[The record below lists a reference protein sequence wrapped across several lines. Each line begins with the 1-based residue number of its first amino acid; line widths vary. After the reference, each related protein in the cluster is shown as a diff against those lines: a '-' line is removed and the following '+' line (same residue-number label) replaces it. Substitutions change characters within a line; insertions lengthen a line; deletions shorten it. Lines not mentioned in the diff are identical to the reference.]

1 MNNIEQQ
8 FLQLINIVNNLQQRV
23 ISLENANHILLQTN
37 RQLITTIEAN
47 QSEVNCMRR
56 NLRYEINDPRN
67 KSIEFFYPIIDSSE
81 NAIEE
86 IINNGK
92 SLARFGDGEF
102 ATIAGRIRHKFQT
115 EVDEQL
121 SHRLTEVLNCDDEML
136 MIGIADNYGNL
147 EGYSGQTQREIRCYM
162 SPAVRNEHQKLLNSN
177 KKYYNAYVTR
187 PYTTYADFQSNAPAL
202 RFQNLKR
209 IWDNKT
215 CVFVEGCYT
224 GLGVGNDLF
233 DNANSIKRIL
243 CPAVNAFSQYDK
255 ILETCLQQDK
265 NALFLI
271 ALGPTATVL
280 AHDLCKA
287 GYQAVDIGHIDL
299 EYEWFLKGEGRKS
312 LIIGKYNNES
322 NEEMVLYPIEDE
334 EYLKQVI
341 ARIGIEEI

>member
-23 ISLENANHILLQTN
+23 ISLENANYVLLQSN
-37 RQLITTIEAN
+37 KQLITTIEAN
-47 QSEVNCMRR
+47 QSEAANMRR
-56 NLRYEINDPRN
+56 NLTYEINDPRN
-67 KSIEFFYPIIDSSE
+67 KSIDFFYPIIDTSE
-81 NAIEE
+81 NAIDE

-92 SLARFGDGEF
+92 SLSRFGDGEF

-115 EVDEQL
+115 EVDERL

-147 EGYSGQTQREIRCYM
+147 ECYSEQTQREIRCYM
-162 SPAVRNEHQKLLNSN
+162 SPTVRIEHQKLLNPN
-177 KKYYNAYVTR
+177 KKYYNTYVTR

-202 RFQNLKR
+202 RFQSLKR
-209 IWDNKT
+209 IWDNRD
-215 CVFVEGCYT
+215 CIFVEGCYT

-233 DNANSIKRIL
+233 NNANSIKRIL

-312 LIIGKYNNES
+312 LIVGKYNNES
-322 NEEMVLYPIEDE
+322 NEEMVLYPIMDED
-334 EYLKQVI
+334 YLKQTI